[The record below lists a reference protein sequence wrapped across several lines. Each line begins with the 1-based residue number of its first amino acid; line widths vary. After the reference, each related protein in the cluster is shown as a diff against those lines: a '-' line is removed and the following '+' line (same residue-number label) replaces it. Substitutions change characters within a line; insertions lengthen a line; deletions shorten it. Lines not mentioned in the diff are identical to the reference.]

1 MREHRGWKQFSDRDP
16 ICDRS
21 HDRAGDQ
28 DKQRS
33 AQIAAMPSAPER
45 KLKTLARARRRHL
58 ERRRLAPAR
67 RTFSAHGGNPG
78 YRRQLGGARKR
89 NPAFRGATPGIGSNG
104 QGLASQPRNAGL
116 ESLKVAIAGRLGNK
130 IVSCACLPALAR
142 QRGSQMIGIRAR
154 RIS

>member
-1 MREHRGWKQFSDRDP
+1 LREHRGWKQSSDRDP

-21 HDRAGDQ
+21 YDRAGDQ
-28 DKQRS
+28 DEQRS

-58 ERRRLAPAR
+58 ESRRRAPAK

-89 NPAFRGATPGIGSNG
+89 NPGFPGATPGIGSND
-104 QGLASQPRNAGL
+104 QGLASQPRNASL
-116 ESLKVAIAGRLGNK
+116 EPLKIATAGRLGK
-130 IVSCACLPALAR
+130 TISRACLLALGR
-142 QRGSQMIGIRAR
+142 QRGS
-154 RIS
+154 